1 MSQFNVGDKI
11 VREAGYLKVNGW
23 KLGGD
28 ELTVV
33 RVDGKS
39 LDIGDGNGCF
49 WDERYFDLVPAEE
62 TVSNEIQLPGIPD
75 GYRAVRW
82 GKVGLNETYVDTAG
96 RVQEWL
102 SYGLSAWQYLIVE
115 KITPPEPP
123 KPKTRSVV
131 LNRYLVWDADI
142 AGSHRVIVAEEDY
155 VTDNWQN
162 FTLLG
167 HSETIEVEV

>member
-1 MSQFNVGDKI
+1 MHG
-11 VREAGYLKVNGW
+11 EL
-23 KLGGD
+23 LG
-28 ELTVV
+28 L
-33 RVDGKS
+33 
-39 LDIGDGNGCF
+39 
-49 WDERYFDLVPAEE
+49 
-62 TVSNEIQLPGIPD
+62 PD

-82 GKVGLNETYVDTAG
+82 GKAGLYETYVDSG
-96 RVQEWL
+96 GSVREWL
-102 SYGLSAWQYLIVE
+102 SYGLSAWNYLIVV
-115 KITPPEPP
+115 KITPP

-155 VTDNWQN
+155 VTDNWDN